1 MLTFQNLVEAM
12 EIDVLRR
19 LALELLRRQPATFA
33 DIVSAELP
41 GGNGA
46 PDPDPDNT
54 PEWCN
59 CGQCMAMPT
68 QEENKCCARTRR
80 PCVSR
85 QALFNQIVLD
95 ANILDI
101 AMRYRED
108 VLVLNNNRN
117 NENFRHAAYRQF
129 VLWQHGRLGRGN
141 RRVVPSCCVLA
152 IRSRYPSPN
161 GVYTGYRPARL

>member
-1 MLTFQNLVEAM
+1 M

-19 LALELLRRQPATFA
+19 LALELLHRQPATFA
-33 DIVSAELP
+33 DIVSGELP

-46 PDPDPDNT
+46 PDPEPGNT

-59 CGQCMAMPT
+59 CGRCMAMPT

-85 QALFNQIVLD
+85 QALFYQIVPD
-95 ANILDI
+95 ANIFDI
-101 AMRYRED
+101 AMRYREN

-141 RRVVPSCCVLA
+141 RRVVQH
-152 IRSRYPSPN
+152 
-161 GVYTGYRPARL
+161 RL

>member
-12 EIDVLRR
+12 EIDVLHR

-33 DIVSAELP
+33 DIVSGELL

-46 PDPDPDNT
+46 PDPDNT

-59 CGQCMAMPT
+59 CGHCMAMPT

-85 QALFNQIVLD
+85 QFPRCKYFGYCHEVQ
-95 ANILDI
+95 
-101 AMRYRED
+101 
-108 VLVLNNNRN
+108 
-117 NENFRHAAYRQF
+117 
-129 VLWQHGRLGRGN
+129 
-141 RRVVPSCCVLA
+141 RRCSGPQQ
-152 IRSRYPSPN
+152 
-161 GVYTGYRPARL
+161 

>member
-1 MLTFQNLVEAM
+1 
-12 EIDVLRR
+12 
-19 LALELLRRQPATFA
+19 
-33 DIVSAELP
+33 VSGGLP
-41 GGNGA
+41 GGNGT
-46 PDPDPDNT
+46 PDPEAGNT

-59 CGQCMAMPT
+59 CGHCMAMPT

-108 VLVLNNNRN
+108 VLVLNNNIN

-129 VLWQHGRLGRGN
+129 VLRQHGRLGRGN
-141 RRVVPSCCVLA
+141 RRVVPH
-152 IRSRYPSPN
+152 
-161 GVYTGYRPARL
+161 RL

>member
-1 MLTFQNLVEAM
+1 MELQILTLF
-12 EIDVLRR
+12 
-19 LALELLRRQPATFA
+19 
-33 DIVSAELP
+33 
-41 GGNGA
+41 
-46 PDPDPDNT
+46 NT

-59 CGQCMAMPT
+59 CGHCMAMPT

-129 VLWQHGRLGRGN
+129 VLC
-141 RRVVPSCCVLA
+141 VVTKTWNDPQ
-152 IRSRYPSPN
+152 
-161 GVYTGYRPARL
+161 RPTMPHNDPTTTPLQSTMTPQPPTTTPLRPHYDPTTTHSYQKTSHNDP